1 MTQPSDFV
9 RACALS
15 DLPAEGVIG
24 VQVNGLALAIARTSD
39 EVFAM
44 LDMCSHD
51 ELPLSDG
58 DVRDHTIECAAHG
71 SCFDLRTGKA
81 TRWPAIQPI
90 TSYPARIEGDD
101 VLVALPAAELPS

>member
-1 MTQPSDFV
+1 MTQPAEYV

-15 DLPAEGVIG
+15 DLPDEGVIG
-24 VQVNGLALAIARTSD
+24 VQVNGLALAIARTSN

-44 LDMCSHD
+44 RDLCSHD

-58 DVRDHTIECAAHG
+58 DVYDFTIECAAHG

-81 TRWPAIQPI
+81 TRWPAIRPL
-90 TSYPARIEGDD
+90 TSYPARIEGNA
-101 VLVALPAAELPS
+101 VLVALPAEQPQS